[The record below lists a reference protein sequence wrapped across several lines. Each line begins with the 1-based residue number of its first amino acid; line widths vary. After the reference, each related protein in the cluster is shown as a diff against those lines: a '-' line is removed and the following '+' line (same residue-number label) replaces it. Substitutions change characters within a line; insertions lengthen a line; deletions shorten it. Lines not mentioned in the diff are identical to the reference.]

1 MCVTTSSDLMGIS
14 SSQNKLGSKLLEDF
28 TLALSCKRPTENIKP
43 ENTNFKVNSTKTEQ
57 SAAPKALLQSP
68 PSEIKKG

>member
-28 TLALSCKRPTENIKP
+28 TLALSWKRSTENMQHLNI
-43 ENTNFKVNSTKTEQ
+43 ENTYFKVNSTKTKQ
-57 SAAPKALLQSP
+57 SAGPKALL
-68 PSEIKKG
+68 